1 VTVDRGFWRGKSVF
15 VTGHTGF
22 KGGWLTT
29 WLTAM
34 GASVCGYALAPA
46 TEPSYFARCRL
57 ERKVKSIIADVR
69 DGAAL
74 AAAMSGA
81 QPAIVFHL
89 AAQPLVR
96 RSYAQPVD
104 TFATNLMG
112 TLNFLEAVRAS
123 PSVKAA
129 IIVTS
134 DKCYENHE
142 TQRGYRETDPLG
154 GHDPY
159 SASKAC
165 VEVACASYRR
175 SFFANGLSN
184 VALATARA
192 GNVIGGGDWSV
203 DRIVPDAVRAFERDS
218 PLIIRNP
225 SSVRPWQH
233 VFEPLAGYL
242 MLAQRLYRDGAS
254 YAGAWNFGPA
264 DESAVSVATL
274 ADELIRSWGQGAEW
288 RADPCRAGPHESQVL
303 RLDCGKTHE
312 LLGWRPHLQL
322 AQAVAMTVD
331 WYRAAADS
339 ADMEV
344 LSLAQIHSY
353 EKLLKV
359 ARDEVY

>member
-1 VTVDRGFWRGKSVF
+1 MTVEREFWRGKSVF

-46 TEPSYFARCRL
+46 TGPSYFALCRL
-57 ERKVKSIIADVR
+57 ERKVKSVIDDVR

-74 AAAMSGA
+74 AVSIAATK
-81 QPAIVFHL
+81 PDVVFHL

-96 RSYAQPVD
+96 RSYAQPAD

-112 TLNFLEAVRAS
+112 VLNFLEAVRAN

-134 DKCYENHE
+134 DKCYENNE
-142 TQRGYRETDPLG
+142 TSRGCRETDQLG

-165 VEVACASYRR
+165 AEIACASYRR
-175 SFFANGLSN
+175 SFFADGSSD

-192 GNVIGGGDWSV
+192 GNVIGGGDWSQ
-203 DRIVPDAVRAFERDS
+203 DRIVPDAVRAFERDN
-218 PLIIRNP
+218 PLIVRNP

-233 VFEPLAGYL
+233 VLEPLAGYL
-242 MLAQRLYRDGAS
+242 ILAQGLYREGAS
-254 YAGAWNFGPA
+254 YTGAWNFGPG

-274 ADELIRSWGQGAEW
+274 ADELVRHWGQGSVW
-288 RADPCRAGPHESQVL
+288 QADHCRTGPHESHFL
-303 RLDCGKTHE
+303 RLDCAKARA
-312 LLGWRPHLQL
+312 LLGWRPRLHLTE
-322 AQAVAMTVD
+322 AVAMTVA
-331 WYRAAADS
+331 WYRAAADG
-339 ADMEV
+339 ADMDA
-344 LSLAQIHSY
+344 LSRAQIHSY
-353 EKLLKV
+353 EKSMEV
-359 ARDEVY
+359 AINEVH